1 MFAFAHYNGYILRL
15 HTMCI
20 KDWVG
25 TRQENEGMGRAL
37 NFPYLS
43 ICAELRRKSDA
54 VKKQRI
60 WEFYF
65 VFVFIFDK

>member
-1 MFAFAHYNGYILRL
+1 
-15 HTMCI
+15 MCI

-25 TRQENEGMGRAL
+25 TRQENEGMGHDL
-37 NFPYLS
+37 NFPFLA
-43 ICAELRRKSDA
+43 ICAELRSKSDA

-65 VFVFIFDK
+65 VFIFIFDK

>member
-1 MFAFAHYNGYILRL
+1 
-15 HTMCI
+15 MCI

-37 NFPYLS
+37 NFPYLP
-43 ICAELRRKSDA
+43 ICAELRSKSDA

-60 WEFYF
+60 WEFI
-65 VFVFIFDK
+65 FIFDK